1 MRLWDQSKT
10 SRAAAERGGTL
21 VRVLILAALALLAW
35 IWWTN
40 RDQPPPPRPVS
51 PAVPSR
57 FPPPAPT
64 MVVHARPSNPAPSP
78 VVAPRLPSF
87 LVPAVPTNTTRPAP
101 TNPPA
106 CDAKVLEAQ
115 VALARQ
121 AISSGSIDGVMGS
134 QTRAALRAFQRKAG
148 IPQTGQL
155 DEATQALLVLDAPVL
170 ARYTVTTNDL
180 DRLRPLARMWLGKS
194 LQDRLEYE
202 SVLELVAEKS
212 HANPKL
218 IRRLNLELIWTN
230 VPAGSEIQIPN
241 AEYPPPRT
249 KAAFV
254 EINLEARL
262 LQVFDEATNL
272 LAHFPCSIAQ
282 QVDKRPVGE
291 LRVAVM
297 ALAPNYTFNPEVFPE
312 SAEARELGR
321 KLILQPGPNNPVGTV
336 WIGLDRPGYGIH
348 GTPRPEEVGRT
359 ESHGCFRLANW
370 NAEYL
375 LQMVR
380 VGTPVYVRP

>member
-1 MRLWDQSKT
+1 MVV
-10 SRAAAERGGTL
+10 RARPGQAA
-21 VRVLILAALALLAW
+21 
-35 IWWTN
+35 
-40 RDQPPPPRPVS
+40 
-51 PAVPSR
+51 
-57 FPPPAPT
+57 PAP
-64 MVVHARPSNPAPSP
+64 AEAPP
-78 VVAPRLPSF
+78 VPSF
-87 LVPAVPTNTTRPAP
+87 LVPVVVTNAPRPAP
-101 TNPPA
+101 APA
-106 CDAKVLEAQ
+106 PAGEAKVLEAQ

-121 AISSGSIDGVMGS
+121 AISSGPIDGVMGS
-134 QTRAALRAFQRKAG
+134 QTRAALRAFQRNAG

-155 DEATQALLVLDAPVL
+155 DEATQSLLTSNAPVL
-170 ARYTVTTNDL
+170 ARYIVTSNDL
-180 DRLRPLARMWLGKS
+180 TRLRPLARTWLGKS

-202 SVLELVAEKS
+202 SVLELVAEKT

-218 IRRLNLELIWTN
+218 IRRLNPALSWTN
-230 VPAGSEIQIPN
+230 VPAGSEIQVPN

-291 LRVAVM
+291 LRVVVM
-297 ALAPNYTFNPEVFPE
+297 APAPNYTFNPEVFPE

-375 LQMVR
+375 LQLVQA
-380 VGTPVYVRP
+380 GTPVFVRP